1 MVVGKLSMRILIPFS
16 RSLKTKRQAVRAIKD
31 RLRARFN
38 VSVAEVDAQDIWQTA
53 VLGVCAVG
61 TDRAYVE
68 GMFDK
73 ILATVRSRPDV
84 ELGRCEKEFFC

>member
-1 MVVGKLSMRILIPFS
+1 MVVGVLSMRILIPCS
-16 RSLKTKRQAVRAIKD
+16 RSLKTKRRAVRGIKD

-61 TDRAYVE
+61 TDRAYLE

-73 ILATVRSRPDV
+73 ILSMVRSRADV
-84 ELGRCEKEFFC
+84 ELGRCEKEFF

>member
-1 MVVGKLSMRILIPFS
+1 MRILIPGS
-16 RSLKTKRQAVRAIKD
+16 RSLKTKRRSIRGIKD
-31 RLRARFN
+31 RLRSRFN
-38 VSVAEVDAQDIWQTA
+38 VSVAEVDSQDLWQIS

-73 ILATVRSRPDV
+73 ILSMVRARADV
-84 ELGRCEKEFFC
+84 ELGRCEKEFFY

>member
-1 MVVGKLSMRILIPFS
+1 MHILIPCS
-16 RSLKTKRQAVRAIKD
+16 RSLKTKRRAIRSIKD

-38 VSVAEVDAQDIWQTA
+38 VSVAEVDAQDLWQTS

-73 ILATVRSRPDV
+73 ILAMVRSRADV
-84 ELGRCEKEFFC
+84 ELGRCEKEFF